1 MGDFVAQPQPV
12 ELVTDELPRADAGQ
26 HGTPADA
33 FPNFLYNQY
42 DNLGNIEVVE
52 TKQSGLTD
60 TQTFE
65 YDALSRLTSAVG
77 SGATGIPAYDY
88 DYTYGPGGNLATRVN
103 NGAAQTRSYT
113 YGTAAQSSA
122 HAVQSISG
130 DGLNATFEYDDGI
143 AGNGNMTKRII
154 NGVTY
159 TQVFDA
165 ENRLTK
171 VIKEAGAND
180 PITEFY
186 YDTDGN
192 RILTIY
198 KTGTT
203 ETSRVYTPF
212 PEFEE
217 TVPPSGAT
225 TQRTSYYLAG
235 QLIAVRVRTGT
246 TGNGA
251 LYYAY
256 RDHLGSVV
264 AWANASGALV
274 SGSLAGY
281 EPYGGYRTKPP
292 TTVNPDISDR
302 GFTGHRQ
309 NNTGSYD
316 FGLIYMNARYYLPE
330 IGRFISADTIVP
342 DPANP
347 QSHNRYSYV
356 RNSPV
361 SYTDPSGHRECAG
374 SASCANTL
382 AHEIETPLVL
392 FSGGEWMNSEE
403 VRVGYGA
410 YRIGAMLYRESGFA
424 YETPRKAFL
433 AVYGGAVTFH
443 KTGLSAPNLGEAT
456 GRNRV
461 LVNEVAGGG
470 ITGAGAGAMWAA
482 HEMGHALNYA
492 LLPNGV
498 DDLNYG
504 AGLVSLALEGIF
516 VDGQRVA
523 GNTTRSYANN
533 NTYVRNS
540 AGYKLGPGGE
550 TTPYRQN
557 TSVSA
562 SEDFADM
569 FMNYVFGSF
578 ADNAYGAARSS
589 FMDSHM
595 SAWISLATST
605 GP

>member
-1 MGDFVAQPQPV
+1 
-12 ELVTDELPRADAGQ
+12 
-26 HGTPADA
+26 
-33 FPNFLYNQY
+33 
-42 DNLGNIEVVE
+42 
-52 TKQSGLTD
+52 
-60 TQTFE
+60 
-65 YDALSRLTSAVG
+65 
-77 SGATGIPAYDY
+77 
-88 DYTYGPGGNLATRVN
+88 
-103 NGAAQTRSYT
+103 
-113 YGTAAQSSA
+113 
-122 HAVQSISG
+122 
-130 DGLNATFEYDDGI
+130 
-143 AGNGNMTKRII
+143 
-154 NGVTY
+154 
-159 TQVFDA
+159 
-165 ENRLTK
+165 
-171 VIKEAGAND
+171 
-180 PITEFY
+180 
-186 YDTDGN
+186 
-192 RILTIY
+192 
-198 KTGTT
+198 
-203 ETSRVYTPF
+203 
-212 PEFEE
+212 
-217 TVPPSGAT
+217 
-225 TQRTSYYLAG
+225 
-235 QLIAVRVRTGT
+235 
-246 TGNGA
+246 
-251 LYYAY
+251 
-256 RDHLGSVV
+256 
-264 AWANASGALV
+264 
-274 SGSLAGY
+274 
-281 EPYGGYRTKPP
+281 
-292 TTVNPDISDR
+292 
-302 GFTGHRQ
+302 
-309 NNTGSYD
+309 
-316 FGLIYMNARYYLPE
+316 
-330 IGRFISADTIVP
+330 
-342 DPANP
+342 
-347 QSHNRYSYV
+347 
-356 RNSPV
+356 
-361 SYTDPSGHRECAG
+361 
-374 SASCANTL
+374 
-382 AHEIETPLVL
+382 
-392 FSGGEWMNSEE
+392 MNSEE